1 MQTTTALRLA
11 LAHEHIAR
19 AHRDA
24 AEARLAEE
32 ATRRHRLTLRQ
43 RTGRLLIAAG
53 RRLAAEPTPARLVRS
68 A

>member
-11 LAHEHIAR
+11 LAHERIAR

-32 ATRRHRLTLRQ
+32 ARHRSRPTLRR

-53 RRLAAEPTPARLVRS
+53 HRLAAEPSPRLARS
-68 A
+68 S